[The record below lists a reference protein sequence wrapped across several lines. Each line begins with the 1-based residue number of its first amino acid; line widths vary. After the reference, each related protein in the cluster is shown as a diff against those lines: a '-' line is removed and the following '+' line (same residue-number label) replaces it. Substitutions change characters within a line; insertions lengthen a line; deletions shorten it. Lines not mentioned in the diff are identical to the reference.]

1 MFPQGAV
8 VHASVSAPRPTGKNH
23 GVTIAGRNSLLQRR
37 SWPSMAPKY
46 AEAISTERGRLDRW
60 KPVAGGSGAPL
71 LLCKRSE
78 RSSSSAPNRA
88 ARHSAHFGFSRKA
101 TRLGPFTEGRPVSCR
116 PKTALWAEPGR
127 NALQNKDPT
136 RKPIHDARPYLI
148 RICAWLMNWWHT

>member
-1 MFPQGAV
+1 VPLCTP
-8 VHASVSAPRPTGKNH
+8 ASPRH
-23 GVTIAGRNSLLQRR
+23 GRRVRITAWRLQAGTRCCSGG
-37 SWPSMAPKY
+37 
-46 AEAISTERGRLDRW
+46 RGRLWRRSMQKRSRLSEVGW